1 MALPADDGF
10 VPLDESSERAPNV
23 DSYRI
28 TCIDF
33 IKDISHDYLAW
44 VDRYKL
50 PEEEDKKRRTELS
63 AVIERTNEW
72 IAKVPQTFKA
82 VDVVMNDG
90 LQKMAE
96 ATAGKPFQ
104 IGVFVDKK
112 SGYTLA
118 KPGIIDVNIKAA
130 GRVNNKT
137 KFGFHTKDQRFRI
150 ESTGKAYF
158 DESNIP
164 EEEYNLL
171 DINLKLNAE
180 GCKQR
185 DVISFTVI
193 VSEMQNGVEID
204 RRGVSTVIHIV

>member
-1 MALPADDGF
+1 MALPMDDGF
-10 VPLDESSERAPNV
+10 VPHDENSERAANV

-50 PEEEDKKRRTELS
+50 PEEEDKKRRGEIAS
-63 AVIERTNEW
+63 IIERTNEW

-90 LQKMAE
+90 IQKMAE
-96 ATAGKPFQ
+96 TTAGKPIQ

-118 KPGIIDVNIKAA
+118 KPGIIDVNVKAA
-130 GRVNNKT
+130 GREKNKT
-137 KFGFHTKDQRFRI
+137 KIGLHTKDQRFRI
-150 ESTGKAYF
+150 ESTGKAFF
-158 DESNIP
+158 DETNIP
-164 EEEYNLL
+164 EQEYDLM
-171 DINLKLNAE
+171 DINLKLNLVD
-180 GCKQR
+180 CKQR

-193 VSEMQNGVEID
+193 VSEMKDGVEFD
-204 RRGVSTVIHIV
+204 RRGATTVVHVV